1 MASAIYNDAL
11 ISKRISLTMA
21 QIGSN
26 LDEMVASAAVHRFE
40 GKCIAEGFVKPG
52 SVQVQ
57 SRSAGRVEGLHVHFD
72 IAFACLLCLPV
83 EDMVVECIARTIT
96 DSAGIRAEIAET
108 PTPMVI
114 YLARDHHLAD
124 EQFSSVAIGDKLHV
138 RVLGQRFELN
148 DKYISIIGQL
158 VSSNPTGQSVGE
170 E

>member
-1 MASAIYNDAL
+1 MSSAIYNDAL
-11 ISKRISLTMA
+11 IPKRISLPMA

-26 LDEMVASAAVHRFE
+26 LDDMISAAAVSQFE
-40 GKCIAEGFVKPG
+40 GKCIAEGFVKPH

-72 IAFACLLCLPV
+72 IVIACSLCLPV
-83 EDMVVECIARTIT
+83 EGMVIECVARTIT

-108 PTPMVI
+108 PTPMIV
-114 YLARDHHLAD
+114 YLARDHHFAND
-124 EQFSSVAIGDKLHV
+124 DFPNVTIGDKLQV

-158 VSSNPTGQSVGE
+158 VSSSAT
-170 E
+170 